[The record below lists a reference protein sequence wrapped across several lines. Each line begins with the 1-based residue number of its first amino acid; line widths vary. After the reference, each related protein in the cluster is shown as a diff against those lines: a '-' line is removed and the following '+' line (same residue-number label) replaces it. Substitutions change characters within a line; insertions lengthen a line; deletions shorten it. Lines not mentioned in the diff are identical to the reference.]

1 MSNGMASQDIVG
13 IFYGEVCP
21 GLPLTLDIA
30 VPCKGPR
37 IGELGELGSDQVN
50 YLILLYKDLA
60 KGRFQALECGF

>member
-1 MSNGMASQDIVG
+1 MEKCVL
-13 IFYGEVCP
+13 

-60 KGRFQALECGF
+60 KGRFQALECSF